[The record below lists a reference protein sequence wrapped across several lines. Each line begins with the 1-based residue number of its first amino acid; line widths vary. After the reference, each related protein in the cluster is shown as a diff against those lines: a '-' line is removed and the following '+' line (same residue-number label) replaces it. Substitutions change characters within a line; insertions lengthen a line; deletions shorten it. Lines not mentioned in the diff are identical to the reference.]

1 MKKVIALMI
10 ILALLG
16 SVAMAEIPDVS
27 SLTDEELGTLQ
38 KALSAEVSE
47 RGIEKSAVLMQGS
60 YVCGQDIPAGSYL
73 FESIADKGSGVF
85 AVYTKNETDYPSK
98 VKVVDSA
105 SVKRNSS
112 YYVTLEE
119 GDVVEI
125 PYQFK
130 LTITTGIKFE

>member
-1 MKKVIALMI
+1 MKKVIALVI
-10 ILALLG
+10 ALVLLG
-16 SVAMAEIPDVS
+16 SMAMAEIPDVS
-27 SLTDEELGTLQ
+27 SLTDEELATLQ
-38 KALSAEVSE
+38 KALSEEFSE

-60 YVCGQDIPAGSYL
+60 YVCGQDIPAGSYS
-73 FESIADKGSGVF
+73 FTSFADKGNGIF

-98 VKVVDSA
+98 YKVYDAA

>member
-1 MKKVIALMI
+1 MKKVIALVI
-10 ILALLG
+10 SLVLLG

-27 SLTDEELGTLQ
+27 SLTDEELETLQ
-38 KALSAEVSE
+38 KALSAEFSE
-47 RGIEKSAVLMQGS
+47 RGIEKSAVLTQGS

-73 FESIADKGSGVF
+73 FSSFADKGHGIF
-85 AVYTKNETDYPSK
+85 AVYTKNEADYPSK
-98 VKVVDSA
+98 YKVYDAA
-105 SVKRNSS
+105 SVKRDSS

>member
-1 MKKVIALMI
+1 MKKVIALVI
-10 ILALLG
+10 ALVLLG
-16 SVAMAEIPDVS
+16 SSAMAEIPDVS
-27 SLTDEELGTLQ
+27 SLTDDELETLQ

-47 RGIEKSAVLMQGS
+47 RGIEKSAVLVQGT

-73 FESIADKGSGVF
+73 FTSFADKGSGVF

-98 VKVVDSA
+98 IKVVDSA
-105 SVKRNSS
+105 STKRDSS